1 MMGNTSENT
10 ESQKFR
16 LYGKTKMPE
25 LQRGN
30 SVKTTTN
37 KKQKNIVDN
46 NQKKS
51 THLVGNYIRT
61 RAAVAREAEAVAVV
75 GVVEEE
81 REKVVKDPPRTRLAV
96 KKGKFKEQTTN
107 NNKRVINNTKN
118 NSGKKKKVV
127 DKVVPVVVISEKES
141 ELNERESEVR
151 EEMLGDDS
159 GGLSANNKG
168 TGHDDDG
175 NKSPFPERVQV
186 GAFPIYKVERK
197 KGGFGQ
203 VFVGRLVNGGNERA
217 TGSGALE
224 VLGKYPTLAPC
235 SKRPSWSWSIPREIM
250 FHIFLFLRAS
260 LLQEIVRFVCKEW
273 NAIISD
279 PLFIRAHLLQSMS
292 SPATTG
298 FLIQDDDLDDA
309 KLKQA
314 YYVHPYDR
322 VVSILKLPFEAFI
335 LASCNGLLL
344 LQNAFIPKELSV
356 VNLVTKANISLPP
369 LSLTLPK
376 VCIYRKPSAVLA
388 FAPSSGRY
396 KVFCPCFVPK
406 YPRSP
411 YRQREKNDDHL
422 ARFEVKVMV
431 WTVAVDETW
440 RAIDIDCQGIT
451 MSNKA
456 KQTLLSHPFSIAAG
470 YVYWF
475 DICHSLGFALD
486 IDAETMYQF
495 EGPEDSVINSKEKT
509 YCIPM
514 DTGGAGIIYW
524 QNPSKFWKVWEMIG
538 PKTGP
543 WGRCMNFD
551 AAGMYL
557 ALQRHF
563 NPSKFGVA
571 IPLYMSLKTGEFWF
585 FGFVETKHSMS
596 FALVC
601 YNWKTGSVWSPPPR
615 WRRYFDF
622 PHLHV
627 NSLLSLKNL

>member
-1 MMGNTSENT
+1 
-10 ESQKFR
+10 
-16 LYGKTKMPE
+16 MPE

-107 NNKRVINNTKN
+107 NNKRV
-118 NSGKKKKVV
+118 
-127 DKVVPVVVISEKES
+127 
-141 ELNERESEVR
+141 
-151 EEMLGDDS
+151 
-159 GGLSANNKG
+159 
-168 TGHDDDG
+168 
-175 NKSPFPERVQV
+175 QV

-224 VLGKYPTLAPC
+224 
-235 SKRPSWSWSIPREIM
+235 
-250 FHIFLFLRAS
+250 
-260 LLQEIVRFVCKEW
+260 EIVRFVCKEW

-279 PLFIRAHLLQSMS
+279 PHFIRAHLLQSMS
-292 SPATTG
+292 SPATTVYLS
-298 FLIQDDDLDDA
+298 FHLR
-309 KLKQA
+309 
-314 YYVHPYDR
+314 P
-322 VVSILKLPFEAFI
+322 SI

-495 EGPEDSVINSKEKT
+495 EAPEDSVINSKEKT

-514 DTGGAGIIYW
+514 DTGG
-524 QNPSKFWKVWEMIG
+524 
-538 PKTGP
+538 
-543 WGRCMNFD
+543 

-596 FALVC
+596 FALIKRC
-601 YNWKTGSVWSPPPR
+601 AEMALR
-615 WRRYFDF
+615 LRYFKKSFDSTKSFSWNIEIKVDYLEAGDF
-622 PHLHV
+622 LH
-627 NSLLSLKNL
+627 SAQSSAASSKM

>member
-1 MMGNTSENT
+1 
-10 ESQKFR
+10 
-16 LYGKTKMPE
+16 
-25 LQRGN
+25 
-30 SVKTTTN
+30 
-37 KKQKNIVDN
+37 
-46 NQKKS
+46 
-51 THLVGNYIRT
+51 
-61 RAAVAREAEAVAVV
+61 
-75 GVVEEE
+75 
-81 REKVVKDPPRTRLAV
+81 
-96 KKGKFKEQTTN
+96 
-107 NNKRVINNTKN
+107 
-118 NSGKKKKVV
+118 
-127 DKVVPVVVISEKES
+127 
-141 ELNERESEVR
+141 
-151 EEMLGDDS
+151 MLGDDS
-159 GGLSANNKG
+159 GGLSANKG

-224 VLGKYPTLAPC
+224 
-235 SKRPSWSWSIPREIM
+235 
-250 FHIFLFLRAS
+250 
-260 LLQEIVRFVCKEW
+260 EIVRFVCKEW

-279 PLFIRAHLLQSMS
+279 PHFIRAHLLQSMS

-298 FLIQDDDLDDA
+298 FLIQDNDLDDA

-495 EGPEDSVINSKEKT
+495 EAPEDSVINSKVKT

-601 YNWKTGSVWSPPPR
+601 I
-615 WRRYFDF
+615 
-622 PHLHV
+622 
-627 NSLLSLKNL
+627 